1 MKDKLFN
8 NKNKLVLL
16 VSLLLILILFYIV
29 LIIINYKSVDK
40 YENVI
45 LPNIYIEEFDMGGY
59 SYENSYKKIEFYND
73 YILSRKIKFVIN
85 NKDYSYTLNELGFTI
100 DKEKTIQNIKDY
112 QKSLSIIKKSRIMN
126 STKKCK
132 EFSFVYNHDEN
143 KLKEYI
149 KKIKDSVDVGVINGY
164 FDTSDGVKYLKGN
177 DGFSLDIDSS
187 YSRIVSYIDDSKSID
202 KIELKGEIIPATY
215 NENYTKIDT
224 MTSSFVTSYDTWV
237 TQRSKNLRVAVNYI
251 NGAIIEPG
259 EIFSYYKYAGPYDKD
274 GYVFYYEFVGNGVC
288 QVATTTYNAALL
300 GGLEIVKR
308 YPHKKKSVY
317 VDGGLDATVASYSSG
332 WNVDMQWKNTYD
344 YPIYVKAYDT
354 WGEIHVEFWSNS
366 DAKKGKSYSTESV
379 WLGGR
384 GYQTYLHTFQ
394 DGVEIDRSPIATTWY
409 LED

>member
-132 EFSFVYNHDEN
+132 EFNFVYNHDEN

-177 DGFSLDIDSS
+177 DGFSLDIDS
-187 YSRIVSYIDDSKSID
+187 
-202 KIELKGEIIPATY
+202 
-215 NENYTKIDT
+215 N
-224 MTSSFVTSYDTWV
+224 
-237 TQRSKNLRVAVNYI
+237 Q
-251 NGAIIEPG
+251 
-259 EIFSYYKYAGPYDKD
+259 
-274 GYVFYYEFVGNGVC
+274 
-288 QVATTTYNAALL
+288 
-300 GGLEIVKR
+300 
-308 YPHKKKSVY
+308 
-317 VDGGLDATVASYSSG
+317 
-332 WNVDMQWKNTYD
+332 
-344 YPIYVKAYDT
+344 
-354 WGEIHVEFWSNS
+354 
-366 DAKKGKSYSTESV
+366 
-379 WLGGR
+379 
-384 GYQTYLHTFQ
+384 
-394 DGVEIDRSPIATTWY
+394 
-409 LED
+409 